1 MKVVVRGDDITPE
14 RIAEVIHR
22 CQRDHFDS
30 RDLTVTGV
38 VLYLRTEDRLG
49 RTVEVLQEDGREITR
64 EFTFRKP
71 RAVKEPQPT
80 PLPRPDPVDPISTR
94 EMMQI
99 CSQAAHRALSAPEMA
114 TLQTIEK
121 TLKPN
126 RQDFVRALNQS
137 LQQAGRFNVQ
147 LLEQLVAQHGNNAN
161 GNVRKFR

>member
-71 RAVKEPQPT
+71 RVVKEPQPT

-99 CSQAAHRALSAPEMA
+99 CSQVAHRALSSPEMKS
-114 TLQTIEK
+114 LQVIEQISR
-121 TLKPN
+121 PN
-126 RQDFVRALNQS
+126 RRDFILALNQS
-137 LQQAGRFNVQ
+137 MQQAGRFSIQALEKQIGGQKNV
-147 LLEQLVAQHGNNAN
+147 
-161 GNVRKFR
+161 